1 VRARLVLPL
10 CVCVCACACACV
22 SSLELSPKGAC
33 ASTAET
39 KGEMRGGIGVGRA
52 GMGGEEARPMTSIR
66 AAGYTSSGR
75 VGTSAGQPGG
85 SALQGPA
92 PPLEVKTS
100 NKPEDVARCLNLR
113 T

>member
-1 VRARLVLPL
+1 
-10 CVCVCACACACV
+10 
-22 SSLELSPKGAC
+22 
-33 ASTAET
+33 
-39 KGEMRGGIGVGRA
+39 
-52 GMGGEEARPMTSIR
+52 MTSIR

-100 NKPEDVARCLNLR
+100 NTPEDVARCLNLR